1 MLNGF
6 HFGKECKLLEEPFLK
21 KSFST
26 GYISLF
32 WPIQCISNHLEISFQ
47 TFVEHDPTHTHI
59 ATFTINSIRVPEKIF
74 TNSDRIWTEANKDSS
89 SSSSIQSFY
98 DYVNLGFNHILT
110 GYDHLAFLL
119 ALLLLNL
126 NFRRLILIITGFTL
140 GHSLTLALG
149 ALDLIK
155 PASQLVEALIG
166 YSIIIISLKFFNQC
180 SELYSNSLALFSLFL
195 LIIFDFRNRKFLIG
209 IIGISLFI
217 LLFDV
222 IFRA

>member
-1 MLNGF
+1 MITN
-6 HFGKECKLLEEPFLK
+6 
-21 KSFST
+21 
-26 GYISLF
+26 
-32 WPIQCISNHLEISFQ
+32 NLEISFQ
-47 TFVEHDPTHTHI
+47 TFFEQDPTHNHI

-74 TNSDRIWTEANKDSS
+74 TNSDRIWTEANKDSD

-155 PASQLVEALIG
+155 PASQLVEH
-166 YSIIIISLKFFNQC
+166 
-180 SELYSNSLALFSLFL
+180 
-195 LIIFDFRNRKFLIG
+195 
-209 IIGISLFI
+209 
-217 LLFDV
+217 
-222 IFRA
+222 